1 MEKYP
6 FILILKL
13 GAKKLWLYM
22 MRVCHIRV
30 IIERIKMKLKYK
42 ILICFIIFEF
52 LIVSSFK
59 KQNIS
64 FDSWMINAIGTII
77 FLLPILFLL
86 FDVSKDTSFSK
97 KKRVIAKFFIGFII
111 CSYVLGGIVTF

>member
-1 MEKYP
+1 
-6 FILILKL
+6 
-13 GAKKLWLYM
+13 M

-30 IIERIKMKLKYK
+30 IIERTKMKLKYK

-52 LIVSSFK
+52 LIVSSLK

-86 FDVSKDTSFSK
+86 FAVSKDTSFSK
-97 KKRVIAKFFIGFII
+97 KKRLIAKFFIGFII